1 VPAPYTPRT
10 GVTLKWNELPELP
23 AHGRKFGRIIG
34 MKVSVSLP
42 GEDVAF
48 LDACASAHEYP
59 SRSAVVHQAIR
70 ALRFGELHEAYGA
83 SWAEWE
89 ASGEANSWDAVVGD
103 GV

>member
-1 VPAPYTPRT
+1 
-10 GVTLKWNELPELP
+10 
-23 AHGRKFGRIIG
+23 

-48 LDACASAHEYP
+48 LDAYASAHAYP

-70 ALRFGELHEAYGA
+70 VLRLGELHEAYGDA
-83 SWAEWE
+83 WAEWD
-89 ASGEANSWDAVVGD
+89 ADGEAESWNAVVGD